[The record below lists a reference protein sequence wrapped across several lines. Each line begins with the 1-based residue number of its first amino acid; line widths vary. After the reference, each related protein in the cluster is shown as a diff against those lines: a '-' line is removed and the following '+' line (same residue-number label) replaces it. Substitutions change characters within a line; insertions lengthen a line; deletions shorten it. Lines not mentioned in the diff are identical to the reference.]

1 MYPGLYL
8 FANFVKQ
15 ISWQKRHHCLAIRS
29 RYFVDNL
36 RNQIKFSFTYQSSDF
51 YWDTLWMVLPG
62 LNTGDSMTLDQ
73 MNLKNV
79 GLPLS
84 SVVLTESYPP
94 RLAYQ
99 SFEVILVH
107 IKWPFKRCFVL
118 SRDLWKR
125 RKYSFFL
132 SRISTK
138 VHNFEEKKSDMFL
151 AVKCLSSIFFFW
163 LKYPCIHSIGYCF
176 TVPTNQTHL

>member
-1 MYPGLYL
+1 MCNFLSLNLLIFFFFIHEVCMNVCGHLGVMEFWTICSKFKPLCGILAHQIQATTGKCFHQMAVVVALSRYVPW
-8 FANFVKQ
+8 FIFVNFVKQ

-84 SVVLTESYPP
+84 
-94 RLAYQ
+94 
-99 SFEVILVH
+99 F
-107 IKWPFKRCFVL
+107 RCA
-118 SRDLWKR
+118 D
-125 RKYSFFL
+125 
-132 SRISTK
+132 RII
-138 VHNFEEKKSDMFL
+138 
-151 AVKCLSSIFFFW
+151 SSSSCISKFW
-163 LKYPCIHSIGYCF
+163 GYISS
-176 TVPTNQTHL
+176 H

>member
-1 MYPGLYL
+1 
-8 FANFVKQ
+8 
-15 ISWQKRHHCLAIRS
+15 
-29 RYFVDNL
+29 
-36 RNQIKFSFTYQSSDF
+36 
-51 YWDTLWMVLPG
+51 MVLPG

-107 IKWPFKRCFVL
+107 IK
-118 SRDLWKR
+118 
-125 RKYSFFL
+125 
-132 SRISTK
+132 
-138 VHNFEEKKSDMFL
+138 
-151 AVKCLSSIFFFW
+151 
-163 LKYPCIHSIGYCF
+163 
-176 TVPTNQTHL
+176 